1 MTDDTFARQFHSAA
15 TEIVRMYSTCY
26 TLMEIELGSGP
37 ALALAP
43 HYLGEVVAASER
55 LALSRLQEEQQAAAD
70 ARVLAEEKAADQRR
84 RQLTIDE
91 ALAGAGEPW

>member
-1 MTDDTFARQFHSAA
+1 MTDDTFARQFQSAA

-55 LALSRLQEEQQAAAD
+55 LALSRLQEEQQA
-70 ARVLAEEKAADQRR
+70 LAEAKLITEEQAAEQRR
-84 RQLTIDE
+84 RQLTIED

>member
-1 MTDDTFARQFHSAA
+1 MTDDTFARQFQSAA

-55 LALSRLQEEQQAAAD
+55 LALSRLQEEQQALAD
-70 ARVLAEEKAADQRR
+70 AEFAEEQAAKQRR
-84 RQLTIDE
+84 RQLTIED